1 MPNIQEYM
9 TEDHRRCDELFALGE
24 ESVSQGNWDRAKQ
37 QTSEFISAMEHHF
50 MMEEQVLFP
59 AFEQR
64 SGITEGPTSV
74 MRREHQQ
81 MRELFGE
88 LEPAL
93 EEKRQEDYLDTMET
107 LLILMQQHNM
117 KEEGMLYPM
126 SDKEIGVD
134 VEQLIA
140 DMEQVSGQ

>member
-9 TEDHRRCDELFALGE
+9 TGDHRRCDELFALGE
-24 ESVSQGNWDRAKQ
+24 ESVSQGNWDGAKQ

-74 MRREHQQ
+74 MGEEHQQ

-93 EEKRQEDYLDTMET
+93 EEKRKKT
-107 LLILMQQHNM
+107 I
-117 KEEGMLYPM
+117 
-126 SDKEIGVD
+126 
-134 VEQLIA
+134 
-140 DMEQVSGQ
+140 

>member
-74 MRREHQQ
+74 MRGEHQQ

>member
-9 TEDHRRCDELFALGE
+9 TEDHRWCDELFALGE
-24 ESVSQGNWDRAKQ
+24 ESVSQGNWDGAKQ

-74 MRREHQQ
+74 MREEHQQ

-93 EEKRQEDYLDTMET
+93 EEKRKKT
-107 LLILMQQHNM
+107 I
-117 KEEGMLYPM
+117 
-126 SDKEIGVD
+126 
-134 VEQLIA
+134 
-140 DMEQVSGQ
+140 